1 VLVSYALIEGGIEM
15 GNIFAGSEIVELGIQ
30 IEKNGQD
37 FYNTLSAQTK
47 NEKAKELFAY
57 LAGEE
62 AKHILVFKKILEKT
76 TQYEPAG
83 LDADEYYAYMN
94 ALASE
99 HVFTQKNKGAEVA
112 KRIKSAKEAIQMG
125 ISLEEDSI
133 VFYQGVKKI
142 IPQYDQTIVDQLIAQ
157 EESHLRQLIEL
168 KSKL

>member
-1 VLVSYALIEGGIEM
+1 M
-15 GNIFAGSEIVELGIQ
+15 GNIFAGSEIVQLGIQ

-47 NEKAKELFAY
+47 NEKAKGLFEF

-62 AKHILVFKKILEKT
+62 AKHIQVFKKILEKT
-76 TQYEPAG
+76 AKYEPVG

-99 HVFTQKNKGAEVA
+99 HVFTQKDKGAEIA
-112 KRIKSAKEAIQMG
+112 RQIKNDKEAVQKG
-125 ISLEEDSI
+125 IGFEEDSI
-133 VFYQGVKKI
+133 VFYMAARKI
-142 IPQYDQTIVDQLIAQ
+142 IPQYDQKIVDQLISQ
-157 EESHLRQLIEL
+157 EEIHLRQLIDI

>member
-1 VLVSYALIEGGIEM
+1 M

-47 NEKAKELFAY
+47 NDKAKGLFEY

-62 AKHILVFKKILEKT
+62 ARHIQVFNKILEKT
-76 TQYEPAG
+76 TKYEPAG

-94 ALASE
+94 SLASE
-99 HVFTQKNKGAEVA
+99 HVFTQKDKGTEIA
-112 KRIKSAKEAIQMG
+112 KGISSDKEAVQMG
-125 ISLEEDSI
+125 IGFEEDSI

-142 IPQYDQTIVDQLIAQ
+142 VPQYDQTTVDQLIAQ
-157 EESHLRQLIEL
+157 EEQHLRQLIEL
-168 KSKL
+168 KSKLTPDLIG

>member
-1 VLVSYALIEGGIEM
+1 M
-15 GNIFAGSEIVELGIQ
+15 GNIFAGSEIVQLGIQ

-47 NEKAKELFAY
+47 NEKVKGLFTY

-62 AKHILVFKKILEKT
+62 AKHIQVFKKILEKT

-94 ALASE
+94 TLASE
-99 HVFTQKNKGAEVA
+99 HVFTQKDKGVEIA
-112 KRIKSAKEAIQMG
+112 RQIKNDKEAVQKG
-125 ISLEEDSI
+125 IGFEEDSI
-133 VFYQGVKKI
+133 VFYMAARKI
-142 IPQYDQTIVDQLIAQ
+142 IPQYDQKIVDQLIEQ
-157 EESHLRQLIEL
+157 EQNHLKQLIDI